1 MRTTKKFTPENVNK
15 WNTTFHKI
23 LLNYLPILVFLF
35 TGNLVT
41 AIVVRLLLSPMDT
54 KIARGL
60 LNRDPSP

>member
-15 WNTTFHKI
+15 WNATFHKI
-23 LLNYLPILVFLF
+23 LLNYLPILVFFF